1 MGAYMYGA
9 SIWKPPSKTL
19 YLGTS
24 VYERLCGS
32 ISLWKHLSKNLYLGA
47 SLNIYI
53 YIYMAASISEPLCRS
68 LYIRSPL
75 CRSLY
80 MVELAVLG

>member
-9 SIWKPPSKTL
+9 SIWKPLSKSL

-32 ISLWKHLSKNLYLGA
+32 ISLWKHLSKNLY
-47 SLNIYI
+47 
-53 YIYMAASISEPLCRS
+53 
-68 LYIRSPL
+68 
-75 CRSLY
+75 
-80 MVELAVLG
+80 